1 MNKVYRFKH
10 KINTA
15 HAYTFI
21 LIGLVTDESLKVWLS
36 LAPMC
41 LEMYATL
48 STNANT
54 VTLL

>member
-1 MNKVYRFKH
+1 MNKVYRFKQ

-36 LAPMC
+36 LALMY
-41 LEMYATL
+41 LEM
-48 STNANT
+48 
-54 VTLL
+54 